1 MPENETNE
9 KQQPTTVRSI
19 RASEAVFEKLKEI
32 TAASKMNNQGE
43 ALTALV
49 HLWEMDQAKNAIP
62 DRATE
67 IDNYRAA
74 LQKLENFFLH
84 ALEVNMGAEDRIRQ
98 EFSGQLEANAT
109 TINSLQNAKKTAD
122 KELSLQKEKIE
133 ELMTQHNETVKN
145 LTAEKEAKERQAI
158 EFSQKLADKDKLNV
172 ALAEQ
177 LEADKARIKEL
188 EDQLL
193 ASAKDQKIIAE
204 QKTGLKE
211 MKEQK
216 EELAGQVERLQEKLA
231 QMKRD
236 HDYELKL
243 KDMEAEKKVLEAERT
258 VHIRIRTMQDEFL
271 KRWDEHQKFLLQQ
284 NKPAD
289 PA

>member
-1 MPENETNE
+1 MPENESNE
-9 KQQPTTVRSI
+9 KQQTTTVRSI

-62 DRATE
+62 NRAAE
-67 IDNYRAA
+67 IDNYRAT

-98 EFSGQLEANAT
+98 EFSGQLKANAA
-109 TINSLQNAKKTAD
+109 TINLLQDAKKEAD
-122 KELSLQKEKIE
+122 KESALQKEKIE
-133 ELMTQHNETVKN
+133 ELMTQHNETVEN
-145 LTAEKEAKERQAI
+145 LNAEKEAKEHQHT
-158 EFSQKLADKDKLNV
+158 EFTQKLADKDKLNT
-172 ALAEQ
+172 ALEEQ
-177 LEADKARIKEL
+177 AAADKARIKEL

-193 ASAKDQKIIAE
+193 VRVKQQKLFEE
-204 QKTGLKE
+204 QETELKAQ
-211 MKEQK
+211 KEQN
-216 EELAGQVERLQEKLA
+216 EVLVLQIESLQKKLA

-236 HDYELKL
+236 HEYELRL

-258 VHIRIRTMQDEFL
+258 VQVRIRAMQDEFL
-271 KRWDEHQKFLLQQ
+271 KRFDEYQNFLLQQ